1 MSQVTE
7 SQSSFDKFV
16 LASFGIILSIA
27 ASWAAILTLWNSS
40 FWLGLLVLIGGLLL
54 GIVSFYY
61 LFKYLRKSRKAKE
74 YTAWNILDFI
84 IDIFR

>member
-27 ASWAAILTLWNSS
+27 ASWAAILALWNSS

-54 GIVSFYY
+54 GVISFRH
-61 LFKYLRKSRKAKE
+61 LLKHLRKSRKAKE